1 MPGPFAVM
9 RAARLV
15 FAQSGRQG
23 PRLFGLVAAH
33 TCSPHCP
40 GWCVAPGPMTRRCS
54 HLMMIAPR
62 RPPGGNR
69 GMSPAARRPVWV
81 SVQPS
86 AGPIARCSFAYAIF
100 PPFSFPHAP
109 PCQPP
114 ACSRKAAA
122 QWHARRNRQLE
133 TDCRQTGH
141 SHVNVLQGS
150 EPGCGAPYNRDAFEY
165 VYSTKCKPTAATG
178 RKHQVVY
185 CRPVC
190 SICQWAVVQNQLPSI
205 CELFRR
211 CRPQS
216 EERAWRAT
224 PPMRL

>member
-23 PRLFGLVAAH
+23 PRLSGLVAAH
-33 TCSPHCP
+33 TGSPHCP
-40 GWCVAPGPMTRRCS
+40 GWRVAPGPMARRCS
-54 HLMMIAPR
+54 HLMMIAPAGRPTATEASPR
-62 RPPGGNR
+62 RPDGLFGFQPNRLPGLL
-69 GMSPAARRPVWV
+69 PVV
-81 SVQPS
+81 ALRMPYS
-86 AGPIARCSFAYAIF
+86 

-109 PCQPP
+109 PCPP
-114 ACSRKAAA
+114 LACSLKAAA

>member
-1 MPGPFAVM
+1 MPSPAVKG
-9 RAARLV
+9 RGCLALLPRILAARI
-15 FAQSGRQG
+15 AR
-23 PRLFGLVAAH
+23 
-33 TCSPHCP
+33 
-40 GWCVAPGPMTRRCS
+40 GWRVAPGPMTRRCS

-69 GMSPAARRPVWV
+69 GMPPAARRPVWV

-100 PPFSFPHAP
+100 PPFSFPHVP

-150 EPGCGAPYNRDAFEY
+150 EPGCGAPYNRDAFVNTSIQQSASRRQLY
-165 VYSTKCKPTAATG
+165 GASIKWFTVGRFAASANG
-178 RKHQVVY
+178 QLSKINCHQFVS
-185 CRPVC
+185 CFGDEGHCLKR
-190 SICQWAVVQNQLPSI
+190 
-205 CELFRR
+205 
-211 CRPQS
+211 
-216 EERAWRAT
+216 ERGGLRH
-224 PPMRL
+224 R